1 MKNHLFLAFSMLLIY
16 SCSEGIEVSQSSTV
30 DAAVKS
36 TSFDRDPFESNYK
49 PLASERTLIKSVN
62 LYDGLGN
69 EFSNFDVLFD
79 NGIIEEIGKDIV
91 DGDATI
97 IDAKGKWLTPGII
110 DIHSH
115 MGVYPAPGVR
125 TSSDGNEATSPITAE
140 VWAEHSVWTQD
151 PQFSLALKGGVT
163 AFHVLPGSA
172 NLMGGRGATFKNI
185 PRNTIHDM
193 KFPGAPHSLKMAC
206 GENPKRVY
214 GNRGSAPSTRMG
226 NMAGYRKAWIN
237 ASDYQRRKNEYT
249 SKSDEAKELIDPPKR
264 NLELDT
270 LAGVL
275 DGEILVQNHCYRADE
290 MAMMI
295 EMSKEF
301 DYKITAFHH
310 AVEAYKIADLLADE
324 GICGALWADWWGF
337 KHEAYDMV
345 PANIAIVDQ
354 ARGGKGCAIVHS
366 DDEVGIQHLNQE
378 AAKALSAGLRAG
390 YEISKAR
397 AIKWITSN
405 PAKAAGIL
413 DQTGTIEIGK
423 DADLVIWS
431 KNPFSVYALAEY
443 VFIDGAEAFVR
454 GEKQTQPVTDFDL
467 GIINPSASQS
477 RGCKSFICRIKSW
490 L

>member
-91 DGDATI
+91 DGDAMI

-397 AIKWITSN
+397 AINWITSN

-467 GIINPSASQS
+467 GIINPSDERAS
-477 RGCKSFICRIKSW
+477 

>member
-79 NGIIEEIGKDIV
+79 NGIIEVIGKDIV
-91 DGDATI
+91 DGNATI

-237 ASDYQRRKNEYT
+237 ASDYQRRKNEYA
-249 SKSDEAKELIDPPKR
+249 SKSDQAKELIDPPKR

-467 GIINPSASQS
+467 GIINPSDERAS
-477 RGCKSFICRIKSW
+477 